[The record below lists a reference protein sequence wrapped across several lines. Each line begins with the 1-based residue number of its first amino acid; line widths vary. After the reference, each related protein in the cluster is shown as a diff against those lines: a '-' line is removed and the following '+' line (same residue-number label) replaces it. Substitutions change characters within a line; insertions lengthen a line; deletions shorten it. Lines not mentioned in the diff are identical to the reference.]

1 MTELAKPISNGVAP
15 VSAQRI
21 PRFAVFAWSVLG
33 YNLLVILWGAYVR
46 ASGSGAGCGAHWPL
60 CNGVVIP
67 QDAQVQTMI
76 EFTHRVMSGLA
87 LPLIVVLLVW
97 GWRSYPR
104 RHPVRLGSL
113 LAGIFI
119 VTEALL
125 GAGLVLFQ
133 LVAQNDSVARAASV
147 AAHLANTFLLLA
159 ALVLTAWWSS
169 GGGRISLRRQG
180 GSAWWLGF
188 GLIGILILGAA
199 GAVTALGDTLF
210 PSGSLVEGLQQDIS
224 PTAHFLIRLR
234 IIHPFIA
241 VIMGV
246 YLAATV
252 LQIVL
257 SRRDFILRRLAV
269 ILAGVFLL
277 QTGLGVLNV
286 VLLAPVWMQLVHL
299 LVADL
304 LWISLV
310 LFSAQALSVP
320 NPAVT

>member
-1 MTELAKPISNGVAP
+1 MTDLAKPFSSGIAP
-15 VSAQRI
+15 ASARRM

-67 QDAQVQTMI
+67 QNAQVQTMI

-87 LPLIVVLLVW
+87 LPLIAVLLVW

-104 RHPVRLGSL
+104 RHPVRLGSA
-113 LAGIFI
+113 LAGTFI

-159 ALVLTAWWSS
+159 ALALTAWWSS
-169 GGGRISLRRQG
+169 GGGEISLRRQG
-180 GSAWWLGF
+180 GSAWRLGL
-188 GLIGILILGAA
+188 GLIGMLILGAA

-210 PSGSLVEGLQQDIS
+210 PSGSLVEGLQQDVS

-234 IIHPFIA
+234 VIHPFIA
-241 VIMGV
+241 IIMGV

-257 SRRDFILRRLAV
+257 SRRDFILGRLAV

-304 LWISLV
+304 VWISLV

-320 NPAVT
+320 RPTVT